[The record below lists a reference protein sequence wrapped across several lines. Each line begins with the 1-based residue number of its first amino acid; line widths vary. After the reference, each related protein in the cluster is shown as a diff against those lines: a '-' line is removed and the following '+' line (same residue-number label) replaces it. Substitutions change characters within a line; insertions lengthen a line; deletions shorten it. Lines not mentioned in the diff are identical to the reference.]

1 MSPSALSLCS
11 KNVPKK
17 TVSPATTTKLPE
29 KQPFIAPPLSS
40 PIDVLRDV
48 CAYEHNRQCVK
59 KAAELAKTREMKSRN
74 AIEHHNCW
82 GPWADKPKK
91 TVVQTGKTGWFLWKE
106 ATKGELEK
114 VEQLEA
120 DSPPT
125 PAVPKCGEV
134 KLADLI
140 TPQKLRKTKGKT
152 YPIPPSVTYR
162 LCMFVSTGGD
172 FEVIPPLH
180 SVIVLDDFTIND
192 MDLDGSWEHVPRG
205 EDEKRNSLSYAQ
217 IVSAAVAK

>member
-1 MSPSALSLCS
+1 MSPSTLSLRS
-11 KNVPKK
+11 KNVPEK
-17 TVSPATTTKLPE
+17 TVSPAATTKLPE

-48 CAYEHNRQCVK
+48 HAYKHDRQCVK
-59 KAAELAKTREMKSRN
+59 NAAELAKRREMKSRN
-74 AIEHHNCW
+74 AIECRNRW

-91 TVVQTGKTGWFLWKE
+91 TVVRTGKTGWFLWKE
-106 ATKGELEK
+106 TTEGELEK
-114 VEQLEA
+114 VEQLKA

-125 PAVPKCGEV
+125 PAAPKCGEV

-140 TPQKLRKTKGKT
+140 TPQKLCKTKGKT
-152 YPIPPSVTYR
+152 YPIPPSVTYC
-162 LCMFVSTGGD
+162 LCTFVLTGGD

-180 SVIVLDDFTIND
+180 SVIVLNNFTIND

-205 EDEKRNSLSYAQ
+205 EDEKRNSLSYVQ
-217 IVSAAVAK
+217 IVSVAIAK

>member
-1 MSPSALSLCS
+1 LSLRS
-11 KNVPKK
+11 KNVPEK
-17 TVSPATTTKLPE
+17 TVSPAATTKLPE

-48 CAYEHNRQCVK
+48 RAYERDRQRVK

-74 AIEHHNCW
+74 AIERRNRW

-91 TVVQTGKTGWFLWKE
+91 TVVRTGKTGWFLWKE
-106 ATKGELEK
+106 AAEGELEK

-125 PAVPKCGEV
+125 PAAPKRGEV

-140 TPQKLRKTKGKT
+140 TPQKPRKTK
-152 YPIPPSVTYR
+152 
-162 LCMFVSTGGD
+162 GGD
-172 FEVIPPLH
+172 FEVIPPPR

-192 MDLDGSWEHVPRG
+192 MDLDGPWEHVPRG